1 MGNKKSTSAGV
12 SNYLRYVDSMPITK
26 MTLQK
31 VEKDLIDKVEKS
43 EEDNYL
49 IWEIDF
55 QNIYENQYVIDQR
68 DLEAR
73 NIQKEYFLALYNNS
87 KSEEKEGKKVN
98 IYKVLL
104 QLIPILKNN
113 TRDKAKAFYRC
124 FQNIQDG
131 KINGSELK
139 KDYFSYMFKF
149 NLIIAPNSFIKYISE
164 QDEKDSLRN
173 YLEKIGTDHN
183 VQKITNE
190 TLNLI
195 GATENQ
201 LKEKNIVID
210 DIFLISNRIEY
221 AFDLRKML
229 SESWNRFRPDEE

>member
-26 MTLQK
+26 MSFQK
-31 VEKDLIDKVEKS
+31 VEKDLIDKTEKT
-43 EEDNYL
+43 EEYNYL
-49 IWEIDF
+49 IWELDF
-55 QNIYENQYVIDQR
+55 QNIYENQYIIDQR
-68 DLEAR
+68 DPEAR

-87 KSEEKEGKKVN
+87 KTEENEGKKVN
-98 IYKVLL
+98 IYKVLI
-104 QLIPILKNN
+104 QLIPILNN
-113 TRDKAKAFYRC
+113 NNRDKAKAFYRC
-124 FQNIQDG
+124 FQNIHDG
-131 KINGSELK
+131 KINGFELK
-139 KDYFSYMFKF
+139 RDYFSNLYKF
-149 NLIIAPNSFIKYISE
+149 NLIIAPNSLIKYISE

-173 YLEKIGTDHN
+173 YMEKIGTEHN

-201 LKEKNIVID
+201 LKEKNIIIE

-229 SESWNRFRPDEE
+229 SEIWNRFRPDEE